1 MTAPLHFLSPDR
13 PRISGLPA
21 FKTESNPGGLSIIPG
36 LYCSPSPNGTIEL
49 SGFFSSGPNR
59 STRKVLVLPES
70 DFAAFWARWLADP
83 EGTAEREFGWTPL
96 PQGASPSPAKPVETL
111 DLNDLLGDF

>member
-1 MTAPLHFLSPDR
+1 MSAPLHFLSPDR

-21 FKTESNPGGLSIIPG
+21 FRTEANPGGLSIIPG
-36 LYCSPSPNGTIEL
+36 LYCHPNNDGTIEL

-59 STRKVLVLPES
+59 STRKAISIPES

-83 EGTAEREFGWTPL
+83 EGTAERDFGWAPL
-96 PQGASPSPAKPVETL
+96 PQGATPIKEPVATL
-111 DLNDLLGDF
+111 DLDELLGDF

>member
-1 MTAPLHFLSPDR
+1 MTAPLHFLAPER

-21 FKTESNPGGLSIIPG
+21 FRLESNPGGLSIIPG
-36 LYCSPSPNGTIEL
+36 LYCSPSPNGDAIEV

-59 STRKVLVLPES
+59 STRKVITIRAS
-70 DFAAFWARWLADP
+70 DFASFWQRWLANP
-83 EGTAEREFGWTPL
+83 EGVAEKEFGWKPL
-96 PQGASPSPAKPVETL
+96 DPVAPAKPAVTL